1 MKSVFRF
8 IIAINI
14 LLGFAINSIAD
25 QKRVFSED
33 EFLAL
38 FNGKPKSRVL
48 KYLGEPDIKDMAIK
62 PKGANSVVGSKIRME
77 KNPKKKDKIE
87 MWYYNNIVEY
97 APKKTYLKVEL
108 TLINDRIVNVGFF
121 NQ

>member
-1 MKSVFRF
+1 MKSIFRF
-8 IIAINI
+8 IIVTTI
-14 LLGFAINSIAD
+14 LFGFTINSIAD

-48 KYLGEPDIKDMAIK
+48 KYLGEPDIKDIAIK

-77 KNPKKKDKIE
+77 KNTKMKDKKE
-87 MWYYNNIVEY
+87 MWYYKNVVEY

>member
-1 MKSVFRF
+1 MKSIFRF
-8 IIAINI
+8 FIASII
-14 LLGFAINSIAD
+14 LFGFTINSIAD

-38 FNGKPKSRVL
+38 FSGKPKSRVL
-48 KYLGEPDIKDMAIK
+48 KYLGEPDIKDIAIK

>member
-1 MKSVFRF
+1 MKNILRF
-8 IIAINI
+8 IIFTTI
-14 LLGFAINSIAD
+14 LFGFTINSIAD

-48 KYLGEPDIKDMAIK
+48 KYLGEPDIKDIAIK

-77 KNPKKKDKIE
+77 RNPKKKDKIE
-87 MWYYNNIVEY
+87 MWYYKNVVEY
-97 APKKTYLKVEL
+97 APKKTYQKVEL
-108 TLINDRIVNVGFF
+108 TLINDRIVNIGFF
-121 NQ
+121 N